1 MEALGFILSVHPL
14 ALYASTI
21 RSLPHR
27 IVRAS
32 DLADHVGR
40 HVHVLGWPIT
50 RKEVM
55 TRAGESMEFVSFED
69 ETAIYETVF
78 FPQAFKRFCQEVDMG
93 SAYLL
98 TGKVES
104 EFGTVSLTIRRV
116 SKLYPS
122 KPESSAVYAPER
134 KGFESR
140 VSGSGA
146 QNRRI
151 PPLGVSKRPELEGCD
166 QEGEGN
172 EWGEHRHARY

>member
-1 MEALGFILSVHPL
+1 
-14 ALYASTI
+14 LYASTI
-21 RSLPHR
+21 QSLPHR

-78 FPQAFKRFCQEVDMG
+78 FPRAFKRFCQEVDMG

-104 EFGTVSLTIRRV
+104 EFGTVSLTIQRV
-116 SKLYPS
+116 TKLYPS
-122 KPESSAVYAPER
+122 KPESSGVYAHGR

-140 VSGSGA
+140 VLGFELKSAKTASSLSGS
-146 QNRRI
+146 
-151 PPLGVSKRPELEGCD
+151 PKV
-166 QEGEGN
+166 
-172 EWGEHRHARY
+172 